1 MCQGTVKLI
10 IPTLVSHKKEAFK
23 FKEVHKLLLVN
34 PSEVGEGI
42 DYEPWRGL
50 RKRASDKMRWDEEG
64 NKPDTLTVETLLY
77 FAYCLQLTDLLSLK
91 TWLLKSLEGEEDERA
106 SE

>member
-1 MCQGTVKLI
+1 
-10 IPTLVSHKKEAFK
+10 
-23 FKEVHKLLLVN
+23 
-34 PSEVGEGI
+34 
-42 DYEPWRGL
+42 
-50 RKRASDKMRWDEEG
+50 MRWDEEG

-106 SE
+106 SEWEGEDVKEQSPTGKAPGKFDFIKPNGKEGRSGIRSVHFGAFLTQLDF